1 MESTS
6 SCASPTGHCRDTVDL
21 DYWRNPQGIEIPDDE
36 LRFLLVP
43 DFVESAVCLELAR
56 QVHGYQQ
63 SMAGKPD
70 EITSVLMV
78 AMGGLLPGVLL
89 YDHLVGGCS
98 RHSAEIRFGTVV
110 VSAYTGPG
118 KRHGQPRIQDE
129 VSIPMQGKTVL
140 IVDDLGDSGD
150 TMQFLADHVLE
161 KGAGKVMILTLYMK
175 PEAMS
180 KYTADFYFG
189 EVSQETW
196 LITPRERVE
205 TMMKR
210 VPVWKER
217 GATEQECRRRLCD
230 LIGYSVSEVDYY
242 LPIAY
247 SGIENEAG

>member
-1 MESTS
+1 M
-6 SCASPTGHCRDTVDL
+6 GHCRDTVDL

-63 SMAGKPD
+63 SMSGKPD
-70 EITSVLMV
+70 RITSVLMV

-118 KRHGQPRIQDE
+118 KRHGQPRIRDE
-129 VSIPMQGKTVL
+129 ISIPMQGKTVL

-150 TMQFLADHVLE
+150 TMQFLAGHVLE
-161 KGAGKVMILTLYMK
+161 KGAGKVMVLTLYMK
-175 PEAMS
+175 PEAMG

-210 VPVWKER
+210 VPVWKKR

-242 LPIAY
+242 LPMAY
-247 SGIENEAG
+247 AGIENEAV

>member
-1 MESTS
+1 MK
-6 SCASPTGHCRDTVDL
+6 HCRDTVDL
-21 DYWRNPQGIEIPDDE
+21 DYWRRPQGVEIPDDE

-43 DFVESAVCLELAR
+43 DFVESAACLELAR

-63 SMAGKPD
+63 SLLGRQDK
-70 EITSVLMV
+70 ITSALMV

-89 YDHLVGGCS
+89 HDHLTGGCFLP
-98 RHSAEIRFGTVV
+98 AAKIQFGTVV
-110 VSAYTGPG
+110 VSAYMEPG

-129 VSIPMQGKTVL
+129 ISIPVQGKTVL
-140 IVDDLGDSGD
+140 IIDDLGDSGD
-150 TMQFLADHVLE
+150 TMQFLASHVLK
-161 KGAGKVMILTLYMK
+161 KGASKVMVLALYMK

-180 KYTADFYFG
+180 KYTADFCFG
-189 EVSQETW
+189 ELSQETW

-205 TMMKR
+205 TLIKR
-210 VPVWKER
+210 VPVWKQR

-247 SGIENEAG
+247 SGIRNETA